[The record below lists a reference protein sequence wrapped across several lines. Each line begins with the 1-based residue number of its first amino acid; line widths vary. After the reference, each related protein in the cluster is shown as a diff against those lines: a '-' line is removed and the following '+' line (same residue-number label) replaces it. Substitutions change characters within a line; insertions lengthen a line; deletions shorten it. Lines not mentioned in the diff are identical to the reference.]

1 MGDGKM
7 DGNSTG
13 SENFINE
20 LVDLIEPENDI
31 QNIIRI
37 IEKDDRV

>member
-1 MGDGKM
+1 M

>member
-1 MGDGKM
+1 MDGKGT
-7 DGNSTG
+7 GNES
-13 SENFINE
+13 FKDR

-37 IEKDDRV
+37 IQKEKDDWV